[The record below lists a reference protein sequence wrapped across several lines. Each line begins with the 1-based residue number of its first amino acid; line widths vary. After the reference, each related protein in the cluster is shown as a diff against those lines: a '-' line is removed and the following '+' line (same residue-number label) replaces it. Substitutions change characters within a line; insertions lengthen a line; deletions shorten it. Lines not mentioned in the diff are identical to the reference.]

1 MTKVIARFVSIRNSC
16 GIFRCS
22 SFKEG
27 FECTNECLI
36 SYRVLVNHSALVTTA
51 EVLKR
56 VLSEQ
61 SACQSNIY
69 YRNFADIKRMFRL
82 GEGKNMPS
90 TACCRQPRHKKCEKN
105 YNGPWQRTRT
115 RVRNV
120 ATRFKIL
127 AIQSPRQG

>member
-1 MTKVIARFVSIRNSC
+1 MSSSYCFRASSIWRSVNSLSVDTKLVHKREFDFLPRASKLFCFNKSNRDLEMTKVIARFVSIRNSC

-61 SACQSNIY
+61 SAC
-69 YRNFADIKRMFRL
+69 
-82 GEGKNMPS
+82 
-90 TACCRQPRHKKCEKN
+90 
-105 YNGPWQRTRT
+105 
-115 RVRNV
+115 
-120 ATRFKIL
+120 
-127 AIQSPRQG
+127 

>member
-1 MTKVIARFVSIRNSC
+1 MSVDTKLVHKREFDFLPRASKLFCFNKSNRDLEMTKVIARFVSIRNSC

-27 FECTNECLI
+27 FECTKECLI

-61 SACQSNIY
+61 SAC
-69 YRNFADIKRMFRL
+69 
-82 GEGKNMPS
+82 
-90 TACCRQPRHKKCEKN
+90 
-105 YNGPWQRTRT
+105 
-115 RVRNV
+115 
-120 ATRFKIL
+120 
-127 AIQSPRQG
+127 